1 VKQSLL
7 GYDVDAGSLADIVAA
22 IVDGIAS
29 AQSCKCLA
37 CLNPHSYVMSLQDNQ
52 FAAALRASDWLL
64 PDGIGIV
71 LASRVLQGTIRQRV
85 SGPDVFAALHE
96 QLSRLRDGRVFF
108 LGGTPETLVRMRQ
121 RMEVEYRNI
130 RVVGTYSPPFK
141 PDYSAQESR
150 QMTEVVNA
158 ARADVLWVGLT
169 APKQEKWI
177 YENKK
182 ALNVK
187 FIGAVGA
194 AFDFYAG
201 TVKPSPAFF
210 RRHGL
215 DWLPRLLQQPRR
227 LWRRTFVSA
236 PIFLWHVLK
245 ARMRAAGLQVS
256 ASGPG
261 DR

>member
-1 VKQSLL
+1 
-7 GYDVDAGSLADIVAA
+7 
-22 IVDGIAS
+22 
-29 AQSCKCLA
+29 
-37 CLNPHSYVMSLQDNQ
+37 
-52 FAAALRASDWLL
+52 
-64 PDGIGIV
+64 
-71 LASRVLQGTIRQRV
+71 
-85 SGPDVFAALHE
+85 
-96 QLSRLRDGRVFF
+96 
-108 LGGTPETLVRMRQ
+108 
-121 RMEVEYRNI
+121 MEVEYRNI

-141 PDYSAQESR
+141 TDYSAQESR

-256 ASGPG
+256 ASRPG
-261 DR
+261 GR